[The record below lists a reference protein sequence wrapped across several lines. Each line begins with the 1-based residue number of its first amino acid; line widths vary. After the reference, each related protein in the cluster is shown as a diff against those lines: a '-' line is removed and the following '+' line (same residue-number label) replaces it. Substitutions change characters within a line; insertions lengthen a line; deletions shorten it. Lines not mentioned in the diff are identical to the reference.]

1 MKLLKLS
8 RERYLL
14 IITILLAIYYLVCG
28 IYLNHLG
35 YFNAES
41 LFFIEKTRITFEG
54 LGNKLKV
61 VGLTSPLLPFYA
73 IFPFTTINS
82 ILAPVMAS
90 AVGTAILFY
99 LIANTLA
106 KRSTDDFYLF
116 ILLVLFLF
124 HPGMLYMGSSGRG
137 VYMSLIFFFMFFLN
151 IFKYY
156 KSNTTFHIS
165 IASICLV
172 ILIFCD
178 YKFVWL
184 TLFFI
189 PLVFSISV
197 HSLNLGEKES
207 IFRITQSFN
216 SASLRRKL
224 INKTFA
230 VYVIM
235 FALPLASII
244 CYKLL
249 NLTNANDMEYF
260 HESPYATWTVL
271 AERLN
276 FEMLVSSPDFKTP
289 DISLLI
295 SAKVLLICPMM
306 LLAIYL
312 FRDRNYQILTMVAPF
327 AFIEFLHIKYE
338 KVALEYEYFLIF
350 IVLALLA
357 VIIKLPSIRNHK
369 TFKIA
374 LGIIVVCQLGSGYY
388 YLINSPVTDE
398 RNFITM
404 LTGRTPDT
412 QQDENKDMANYINGL
427 PDNSRILV
435 DDAIA
440 YPIVAFIYNVKNL
453 TLPYQESFLSAIETP
468 WDYDNYILI
477 ATSKNR
483 INAYSIL
490 NPRYGPVI
498 NMASNNK
505 LQLVYSTPN
514 WALYRLL

>member
-1 MKLLKLS
+1 MKLPKLN
-8 RERYLL
+8 YLV
-14 IITILLAIYYLVCG
+14 IITVLLGIYYLVCG
-28 IYLNHLG
+28 VYLNRLG
-35 YFNAES
+35 YYTPES

-54 LGNKLKV
+54 IGYKLKL

-73 IFPFTTINS
+73 TFPFTSINS
-82 ILAPVMAS
+82 ELAPVMAS
-90 AVGTAILFY
+90 ALGTAILFY
-99 LIANTLA
+99 LLA
-106 KRSTDDFYLF
+106 RKIIEKVNDDFYL
-116 ILLVLFLF
+116 LLLLLLFTL
-124 HPGMLYMGSSGRG
+124 HPAILYMASSGRAI
-137 VYMSLIFFFMFFLN
+137 YMSLIFVYVFYVN

-156 KSNTTFHIS
+156 QANTTFHIS

-178 YKFVWL
+178 YKFIWL

-189 PLVFSISV
+189 PLVFSIAV

-216 SASLRRKL
+216 SPSLRRKL

-235 FALPLASII
+235 FVLPLATVF

-249 NLTNANDMEYF
+249 NLTNANDLEYF

-276 FEMLVSSPDFKTP
+276 YEMLVATPDFKSP
-289 DISLLI
+289 DVSLLI
-295 SAKVLLICPMM
+295 SVKVVFICPMI
-306 LLAIYL
+306 LLAIFL
-312 FRDRNYQILTMVAPF
+312 FRDSNYRILTLAAPF

-338 KVALEYEYFLIF
+338 KVSLSFEYYLIF

-357 VIIKLPSIRNHK
+357 VILKIPTIKNKRL
-369 TFKIA
+369 FKSVLA
-374 LGIIVVCQLGSGYY
+374 LIVVVQICTGFYY
-388 YLINSPVTDE
+388 IKNSPVVE
-398 RNFITM
+398 EKNFISM
-404 LTGRTPDT
+404 LLNRTVDA

-427 PDNSRILV
+427 PDNARILA

-440 YPIVAFIYNVKNL
+440 YPIIAFTYNIKSL
-453 TLPYQESFLSAIETP
+453 TLPYQDSYLSAIETP

-477 ATSKNR
+477 ATAKNR
-483 INAYSIL
+483 VNAYSIL
-490 NPRYGPVI
+490 NPRYGPVA
-498 NMASNNK
+498 NMGGTNK
-505 LQLVYSTPN
+505 LQLVYSTQN

>member
-1 MKLLKLS
+1 
-8 RERYLL
+8 
-14 IITILLAIYYLVCG
+14 
-28 IYLNHLG
+28 
-35 YFNAES
+35 
-41 LFFIEKTRITFEG
+41 
-54 LGNKLKV
+54 
-61 VGLTSPLLPFYA
+61 
-73 IFPFTTINS
+73 
-82 ILAPVMAS
+82 
-90 AVGTAILFY
+90 
-99 LIANTLA
+99 
-106 KRSTDDFYLF
+106 
-116 ILLVLFLF
+116 
-124 HPGMLYMGSSGRG
+124 
-137 VYMSLIFFFMFFLN
+137 
-151 IFKYY
+151 
-156 KSNTTFHIS
+156 
-165 IASICLV
+165 
-172 ILIFCD
+172 
-178 YKFVWL
+178 
-184 TLFFI
+184 
-189 PLVFSISV
+189 
-197 HSLNLGEKES
+197 
-207 IFRITQSFN
+207 
-216 SASLRRKL
+216 
-224 INKTFA
+224 
-230 VYVIM
+230 
-235 FALPLASII
+235 
-244 CYKLL
+244 
-249 NLTNANDMEYF
+249 
-260 HESPYATWTVL
+260 
-271 AERLN
+271 
-276 FEMLVSSPDFKTP
+276 
-289 DISLLI
+289 
-295 SAKVLLICPMM
+295 MM